1 MAFFTWKDE
10 FSIGI
15 DDIDIQHRTFLGYL
29 NECYDAVTIEKQTD
43 ISQELIDKLK
53 TYAKEHFSFEE
64 DIMQISGFPES
75 EKHQAM
81 HRYFEN
87 QILQLE
93 SSPDTTGSTGNAQGV
108 LTMLRDWFLNHI
120 LEEDKKLAPR
130 T

>member
-29 NECYDAVTIEKQTD
+29 NEGYDAVTLGNPTD

-53 TYAKEHFSFEE
+53 AYAKDHFSFEE
-64 DIMQISGFPES
+64 NIMQLSGFPEF
-75 EKHQAM
+75 EKHQAL
-81 HRYFEN
+81 HRDFEN

-93 SSPDTTGSTGNAQGV
+93 SFTGKSGSSVNPKYI
-108 LTMLRDWFLNHI
+108 LTMMRDWFLNHI
-120 LEEDKKLAPR
+120 LEEDKRLVPHV
-130 T
+130 